1 LLNSKL
7 DATIPIPPNVEASV
21 NPKVEQLTHALEI
34 ILNVVRERGDLLTL
48 NLKFLSICKLK
59 ITKIPTRSELM
70 QDKRNLGN
78 MSFGTKNARK
88 GEKIETYQIG

>member
-21 NPKVEQLTHALEI
+21 NSKVEQLS
-34 ILNVVRERGDLLTL
+34 L

-59 ITKIPTRSELM
+59 ITKIPTRSELI
-70 QDKRNLGN
+70 QDKRNLGR
-78 MSFGTKNARK
+78 MSFGT
-88 GEKIETYQIG
+88 